1 MGEAGSDIAFIG
13 DADSVLGFEAL
24 GVRAVVPS
32 SPDEA
37 ITGFRRLARSRNTRV
52 IMVTEEYIDVLEEEI
67 AAVAGSPLPAV
78 VILPGITGSQGHGA
92 DVIRRL
98 VTRAV
103 GVDLMAGDSSE

>member
-1 MGEAGSDIAFIG
+1 MRKTGSDIAFIG

-24 GVRAVVPS
+24 GVRAIVPS
-32 SPDEA
+32 SPEEA
-37 ITGFRRLARSRNTRV
+37 VAGFRRLARSRDTRV
-52 IMVTEEYIDVLEEEI
+52 IMLTEEYLDTLEEEI
-67 AAVAGSPLPAV
+67 AAVAGSALPAV